1 MPYPVHALNHPAL
14 KECTVLPTSS
24 PHHRI
29 RLIAAAAAGAA
40 LFTAVSAC
48 SSSKSSSAAA
58 AAASAGTAS
67 SYAIRVGFIANTA
80 TPANPEGFYDH
91 DKQLL
96 PALRKSGVTKVSWLP
111 FKNGPDLSAALS
123 GGSLDLG
130 ILGDTPA
137 VTSKGSGV
145 DTRLVNQESLGQDT
159 WLFGAKHGPTSIQDL
174 AGKTVATQVGSYMYR
189 YLLGVLDQAGL
200 TGKVKVTHV
209 YTTAALAAL
218 KSGGIAAYAAP
229 AGQLSAAMQSAR
241 FTLIDKASTDH
252 SDLLGTSVTVISQNA
267 LKRHPGLP
275 AAWNAT
281 RTASV
286 TYADQHAQQYYAYA
300 AKASQTTTA
309 VIQSALPLTHYPSTP
324 FTAGGLAKLQS
335 LDAYLVKQKL
345 LKKPV
350 SITAWR
356 TI

>member
-1 MPYPVHALNHPAL
+1 MLPAR
-14 KECTVLPTSS
+14 SA
-24 PHHRI
+24 HHRI
-29 RLIAAAAAGAA
+29 RQIIAATAAGAA
-40 LFTAVSAC
+40 LLTAVSAC
-48 SSSKSSSAAA
+48 GGGKSSSAATGA
-58 AAASAGTAS
+58 PSTRTTG

-96 PALRKSGVTKVSWLP
+96 PALAKSGVTTVTWLP

-123 GGSLDLG
+123 GGSLYLG

-159 WLFGAKHGPTSIQDL
+159 WLFGAKNGPASIHDL

-189 YLLGVLDQAGL
+189 YLLAVLDQAGL

-229 AGQLSAAMQSAR
+229 AGQLSAAMQSAG
-241 FTLIDKASTDH
+241 FPLIDKASTDH

-281 RTASV
+281 RTASI
-286 TYADQHAQQYYAYA
+286 TYANQHAPQYYAYA
-300 AKASQTTTA
+300 AKASQTTTT
-309 VIQSALPLTHYPSTP
+309 VIKSALPLAHYPTTP

-335 LDAYLVKQKL
+335 LDTYLVKQKL
-345 LKKPV
+345 LKKAV

-356 TI
+356 TT

>member
-1 MPYPVHALNHPAL
+1 MFPAR
-14 KECTVLPTSS
+14 SA
-24 PHHRI
+24 HHRI
-29 RLIAAAAAGAA
+29 RRITVAAATGAA
-40 LFTAVSAC
+40 VLSAVSAC
-48 SSSKSSSAAA
+48 GSTKASSAAA
-58 AAASAGTAS
+58 DAS
-67 SYAIRVGFIANTA
+67 SSSASGGYALRVGFIANTA

-96 PALRKSGVTKVSWLP
+96 PALGQSGITKVSWLP

-159 WLFGAKHGPTSIQDL
+159 WLFGAKNGPTSIHEL

-189 YLLGVLDQAGL
+189 YLLAVLDQAGL

-229 AGQLSAAMQSAR
+229 AGQLSAAMQNAG
-241 FTLIDKASTDH
+241 FPLIDKASADH
-252 SDLLGTSVTVISQNA
+252 SDLLGTSVTVISQHA
-267 LKRHPGLP
+267 LTHHPGLP

-281 RTASV
+281 RAASV
-286 TYADQHAQQYYAYA
+286 TYADQHASQYYDYA
-300 AKASQTTTA
+300 AKASQTTTT
-309 VIQSALPLTHYPSTP
+309 VIRSALPLAHYPNTP
-324 FTAGGLAKLQS
+324 FTAAGLDKLQA

-345 LKKPV
+345 LTKPV
-350 SITAWR
+350 SIAEWR
-356 TI
+356 TT